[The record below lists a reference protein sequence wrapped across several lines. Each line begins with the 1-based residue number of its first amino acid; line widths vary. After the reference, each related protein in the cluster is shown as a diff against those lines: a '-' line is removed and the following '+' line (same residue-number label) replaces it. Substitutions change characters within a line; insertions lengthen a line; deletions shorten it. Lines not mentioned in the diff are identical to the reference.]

1 MACKIIKWLTGVVSH
16 LICGVITSRGPPC
29 VCMNSLDIT
38 LPQPWGS
45 SGPADSNTMTKGV
58 YESRRI
64 AAGTV
69 RTSEERERARKGPV
83 ARQFACL
90 HVCVCQNQSMD
101 I

>member
-1 MACKIIKWLTGVVSH
+1 MELLWDFWGPKKNGLQNKWLTGVVSH

-45 SGPADSNTMTKGV
+45 SGPADSYTMTKGV

-64 AAGTV
+64 SAA
-69 RTSEERERARKGPV
+69 
-83 ARQFACL
+83 
-90 HVCVCQNQSMD
+90 MD
-101 I
+101 K